1 MDSKNDIEKSVKEAG
16 SNMLITGCINNP
28 VLLAQGNPADVKRAV
43 EENIKQG
50 IKLISP
56 ECAIPFSVPSDN
68 LIVLTQTAHSIQP
81 Q

>member
-1 MDSKNDIEKSVKEAG
+1 MKASLKLFDGFN
-16 SNMLITGCINNP
+16 LI
-28 VLLAQGNPADVKRAV
+28 LLAQGNPADVKRAV

-56 ECAIPFSVPSDN
+56 ECALPFSVPSDN
-68 LIVLTQTAHSIQP
+68 LIALTQTAHSIQP